1 MPNQPR
7 QYPQFSAVDEG
18 PQHLSYEPLLIT
30 CIEGFLETEHP
41 FVFLARATFRELLK
55 LEDAREKTLPIL
67 AQATRLLSDLVEGEM
82 NLYLSKLTQQI
93 HRKLLTKQLR
103 VQVEDTLA
111 VLESNGGKEALA
123 IIRSKIPTFLI
134 VVLSVFDAAINH
146 SCCNDTA
153 PNGCT
158 DCFTPGI
165 PFWSRTQLVFKRVL
179 RLSVIYA
186 VCLLSV
192 SVFAL
197 DVVTIRSYHRR
208 YELNWS
214 SDSEEFVV
222 TKKQETRTATNV
234 LVVVLA
240 TQGVVAIVTTVWF
253 DLARWTPLGFA
264 AQWKGMKSRDQGQ
277 PTVNISRRP
286 VNYLVMDSDDFF
298 DSDENEDLSSFF
310 DSNNRMIRG
319 TQRPQS
325 PAILSEDRRHLGP
338 SNCRLVVF
346 GLGLAA
352 ISFVMTPLLVLLI
365 TSYCPPA
372 VASIALNSNLNEPI
386 RTITTLSFVPN

>member
-1 MPNQPR
+1 MRSGPLWALRSANMTINAHISR
-7 QYPQFSAVDEG
+7 HAWVGWLFIYLVELIFFSTYR
-18 PQHLSYEPLLIT
+18 LSN
-30 CIEGFLETEHP
+30 
-41 FVFLARATFRELLK
+41 
-55 LEDAREKTLPIL
+55 
-67 AQATRLLSDLVEGEM
+67 LSDLVKT
-82 NLYLSKLTQQI
+82 SKTPNDDTTPTRI
-93 HRKLLTKQLR
+93 YGVLLGI
-103 VQVEDTLA
+103 VQDFV
-111 VLESNGGKEALA
+111 VIS
-123 IIRSKIPTFLI
+123 FLI

-338 SNCRLVVF
+338 SNCSEHSAQLQ
-346 GLGLAA
+346 
-352 ISFVMTPLLVLLI
+352 SQ
-365 TSYCPPA
+365 
-372 VASIALNSNLNEPI
+372 
-386 RTITTLSFVPN
+386 